1 MITYQKKKASLLGC
15 IKSMDEIEEA
25 RSLLEGEKLQC
36 DQAKV
41 DLERIVL
48 MEEITWRQ
56 KSLLLWLKL
65 ERRGKKY
72 YVLS

>member
-1 MITYQKKKASLLGC
+1 
-15 IKSMDEIEEA
+15 MDEIEEA

-56 KSLLLWLKL
+56 KSWLL
-65 ERRGKKY
+65 
-72 YVLS
+72 

>member
-1 MITYQKKKASLLGC
+1 
-15 IKSMDEIEEA
+15 MDEIEEA
-25 RSLLEGEKLQC
+25 RCLLEGEKLQC

-56 KSLLLWLKL
+56 KSWLLWLKL

>member
-1 MITYQKKKASLLGC
+1 
-15 IKSMDEIEEA
+15 MDEIEEA
-25 RSLLEGEKLQC
+25 RSLREGEKLQC

-56 KSLLLWLKL
+56 KSWLL
-65 ERRGKKY
+65 
-72 YVLS
+72 